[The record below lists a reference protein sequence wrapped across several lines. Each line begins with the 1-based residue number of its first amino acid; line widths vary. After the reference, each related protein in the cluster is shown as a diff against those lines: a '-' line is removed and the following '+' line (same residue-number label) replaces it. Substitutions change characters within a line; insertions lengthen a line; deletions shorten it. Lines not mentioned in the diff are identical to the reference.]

1 MSASFTLEN
10 KDIKISYKNHKVTYW
25 SYFCYRQIVKN
36 YFSNNH
42 INILKGIKLRNS
54 IKIVAAFAALIASN
68 IANASFVS
76 LDLTDE
82 LSAEIRGNGAYTLQT
97 VNNELSIEYWLYD
110 QLAMLRFSAEDI
122 NYIFYRPFVDGADND
137 LMNVTYSTSK
147 VLSGFYDDISTY
159 EILTDHSVNYIDYV
173 FEIDDG
179 YSFTGLDFDSKDVI
193 QDAVFTNRYATM
205 YYEEFK
211 VAALTFDVVAVENS
225 IDVPEPSTFAA
236 FGIAGL
242 LLVRRR
248 FSNKK

>member
-1 MSASFTLEN
+1 M
-10 KDIKISYKNHKVTYW
+10 
-25 SYFCYRQIVKN
+25 
-36 YFSNNH
+36 
-42 INILKGIKLRNS
+42 RNS
-54 IKIVAAFAALIASN
+54 IKIVAAFAALVASN
-68 IANASFVS
+68 IANASFLS

-122 NYIFYRPFVDGADND
+122 NYIFYTPFVDGADND
-137 LMNVTYSTSK
+137 LVNVTYSISE
-147 VLSGFYDDISTY
+147 VYDGFYSDDSLY
-159 EILTDHSVNYIDYV
+159 EIQTYQYVDYIDYV
-173 FEIDDG
+173 FKIDDG
-179 YSFTGLDFDSKDVI
+179 FSFTGLDFDNKEVW
-193 QDAVFTNRYATM
+193 QDGVFTNRYATM

-211 VAALTFDVVAVENS
+211 VAALTFDTVGAENS
-225 IDVPEPSTFAA
+225 IDVPEPSTFVA

>member
-1 MSASFTLEN
+1 M
-10 KDIKISYKNHKVTYW
+10 
-25 SYFCYRQIVKN
+25 
-36 YFSNNH
+36 
-42 INILKGIKLRNS
+42 RNS
-54 IKIVAAFAALIASN
+54 IKIVAALAALVASN

-122 NYIFYRPFVDGADND
+122 NYIFYTPFTDGEDND
-137 LMNVTYSTSK
+137 LVNITHSVSD
-147 VLSGFYDDISTY
+147 VFDAFYDDIDVY
-159 EILTDHSVNYIDYV
+159 EFYTFQSVDYIDYV
-173 FEIDDG
+173 FKIDDG
-179 YSFTGLDFDSKDVI
+179 YSFTGLDFDSKDVL
-193 QDAVFTNRYATM
+193 QDGVFTNNYATM

-211 VAALTFDVVAVENS
+211 AAALSFDVVGAANS
-225 IDVPEPSTFAA
+225 IDVPEPSTLAV

-242 LLVRRR
+242 FLIRRR

>member
-1 MSASFTLEN
+1 MALFLL
-10 KDIKISYKNHKVTYW
+10 W
-25 SYFCYRQIVKN
+25 QIVKN

-54 IKIVAAFAALIASN
+54 IKIVAALAALVASN

-110 QLAMLRFSAEDI
+110 QLAMLRFSAESI
-122 NYIFYRPFVDGADND
+122 NYVFYRPFVDAADND
-137 LMNVTYSTSK
+137 FMNAAYSTDQ
-147 VLSGFYDDISTY
+147 VFDAFHNDISAY
-159 EILTDHSVNYIDYV
+159 EFYTFQNVDYIDYV
-173 FEIDDG
+173 FKIDDG
-179 YSFTGLDFDSKDVI
+179 YSFTGLDFESKDVL
-193 QDAVFTNRYATM
+193 QDGVFTHNYATM

-211 VAALTFDVVAVENS
+211 AAALTFDVAGAANS

-242 LLVRRR
+242 LFVRRR

>member
-1 MSASFTLEN
+1 LVLFLLA
-10 KDIKISYKNHKVTYW
+10 
-25 SYFCYRQIVKN
+25 QIVKN

-54 IKIVAAFAALIASN
+54 IKIVAALAALVASN
-68 IANASFVS
+68 IVNAGFVS

-97 VNNELSIEYWLYD
+97 VNNELSIEYWLHD
-110 QLAMLRFSAEDI
+110 QLAMLRFSAESI
-122 NYIFYRPFVDGADND
+122 NYIFYRPFVDAADND
-137 LMNVTYSTSK
+137 FMNAAYSTNQ
-147 VLSGFYDDISTY
+147 VFDAFYDDISAY
-159 EILTDHSVNYIDYV
+159 EIYTFQNVDYIDYV
-173 FEIDDG
+173 FKIDDG
-179 YSFTGLDFDSKDVI
+179 YSFIGLDFESKDVL
-193 QDAVFTNRYATM
+193 QDGVFTHNYATM

-211 VAALTFDVVAVENS
+211 AAALIFDVAGASNS

>member
-1 MSASFTLEN
+1 ML
-10 KDIKISYKNHKVTYW
+10 
-25 SYFCYRQIVKN
+25 RQIVKN

-54 IKIVAAFAALIASN
+54 IKIVAAFAALVASN
-68 IANASFVS
+68 IANASFLS

-122 NYIFYRPFVDGADND
+122 NYIFYTPFVDGADND
-137 LMNVTYSTSK
+137 LVNVTYSISE
-147 VLSGFYDDISTY
+147 VYDGFYSDDSLY
-159 EILTDHSVNYIDYV
+159 EIQTYQYVDYIDYV
-173 FEIDDG
+173 FKIDDG
-179 YSFTGLDFDSKDVI
+179 FSFTGLDFDNKEVW
-193 QDAVFTNRYATM
+193 QDGVFTNRYATM

-211 VAALTFDVVAVENS
+211 VAALTFDTVGAENS
-225 IDVPEPSTFAA
+225 IDVPEPSTFVA

>member
-1 MSASFTLEN
+1 
-10 KDIKISYKNHKVTYW
+10 
-25 SYFCYRQIVKN
+25 
-36 YFSNNH
+36 
-42 INILKGIKLRNS
+42 LRNS
-54 IKIVAAFAALIASN
+54 IKIVAAFAALVASN
-68 IANASFVS
+68 IANASFLS

-122 NYIFYRPFVDGADND
+122 NYIFYTPFVDGADND
-137 LMNVTYSTSK
+137 LVNVTYSISE
-147 VLSGFYDDISTY
+147 VYDGFYSDDSLY
-159 EILTDHSVNYIDYV
+159 EIQTYQYVDYIDYV
-173 FEIDDG
+173 FKIDDG
-179 YSFTGLDFDSKDVI
+179 FSFTGLDFDNKEVW
-193 QDAVFTNRYATM
+193 QDGVFTNRYATM

-211 VAALTFDVVAVENS
+211 VAALTFDTVGAENS
-225 IDVPEPSTFAA
+225 IDVPEPSTFVA

>member
-1 MSASFTLEN
+1 MANS
-10 KDIKISYKNHKVTYW
+10 
-25 SYFCYRQIVKN
+25 QN

-54 IKIVAAFAALIASN
+54 IKIIAALAALLASN
-68 IANASFVS
+68 IVNASFVS

-137 LMNVTYSTSK
+137 LVNVTYSISE
-147 VLSGFYDDISTY
+147 VYDGFYSDDSLY
-159 EILTDHSVNYIDYV
+159 EILTYQNVDYIDYV
-173 FEIDDG
+173 FKIDDG
-179 YSFTGLDFDSKDVI
+179 FSFTGLDFDNKEVW

-211 VAALTFDVVAVENS
+211 VAALTFDVVAAENS

>member
-1 MSASFTLEN
+1 MALFLL
-10 KDIKISYKNHKVTYW
+10 W
-25 SYFCYRQIVKN
+25 QIVKN
-36 YFSNNH
+36 YYSNNY
-42 INILKGIKLRNS
+42 INILKGIKLKNS
-54 IKIVAAFAALIASN
+54 IKIVAALAALVASN
-68 IANASFVS
+68 IANATFVS

-110 QLAMLRFSAEDI
+110 QLAMLRFSAESI
-122 NYIFYRPFVDGADND
+122 NYVYYTPFVDPADNEF
-137 LMNVTYSTSK
+137 VTANYSRDD
-147 VLSGFYDDISTY
+147 VFDGF
-159 EILTDHSVNYIDYV
+159 LTDFSAYEFNTFQNVDYIDYV
-173 FEIDDG
+173 FQIDDR
-179 YSFTGLDFDSKDVI
+179 YSFTGLDFDSKNVL
-193 QDAVFTNRYATM
+193 QDAVFTNNYATM

-211 VAALTFDVVAVENS
+211 AAALTFDEAGAANS

>member
-1 MSASFTLEN
+1 M
-10 KDIKISYKNHKVTYW
+10 
-25 SYFCYRQIVKN
+25 VKN
-36 YFSNNH
+36 YFSNNY

-54 IKIVAAFAALIASN
+54 IKIVAALAALVASN

-110 QLAMLRFSAEDI
+110 QLAMLRFNAESI
-122 NYIFYRPFVDGADND
+122 NYIFYAPFTDGADND
-137 LMNVTYSTSK
+137 LVNVTYSVSE
-147 VLSGFYDDISTY
+147 VYNGFYSDISVY
-159 EILTDHSVNYIDYV
+159 EIYTFQNVDYIDYV
-173 FEIDDG
+173 FKIDDG
-179 YSFTGLDFDSKDVI
+179 YSFTGLDFDSKDVL
-193 QDAVFTNRYATM
+193 QDGVFTHDYATM

-211 VAALTFDVVAVENS
+211 AAALTFDVAGAATS

-242 LLVRRR
+242 FLIRRR
-248 FSNKK
+248 FGNRK